1 MAYDEEEE
9 TFYIGDSGN
18 HCVRYLR
25 TE

>member
-9 TFYIGDSGN
+9 TFYIGDNGN